1 MASRMAS
8 GMGAKL
14 RLIGTWVATAILFSG
29 MVFAGW
35 TGFSW
40 IQQITLSDV
49 AIKGNVN
56 TTASDIQDMIK
67 VDTSMVLYD
76 ISAVVLEDRLIRHPW
91 IQQADVARLPSGVL
105 DIRIEE
111 RKPVA
116 VILGSNDRPDTWV
129 DAAGWRLPITDRAVY
144 DVPLLDM
151 NPGVWH
157 PMKPIEDPSTLEL
170 LRSLARAS
178 QEMDALFSEFIRTD
192 SGWELRTTPVAG
204 HDSIPVLLGE
214 SGFGRKFQMLQGFW
228 NEQVL
233 QHRNKEYTLIDLRF
247 DSQIVVR
254 EQPIRD
260 ASKS

>member
-1 MASRMAS
+1 MAAR
-8 GMGAKL
+8 L
-14 RLIGTWVATAILFSG
+14 RLIGLWIATGALLSG

-49 AIKGNVN
+49 AIQGNVN
-56 TTASDIQDMIK
+56 TTESDIRDIIR

-91 IQQADVARLPSGVL
+91 IRQADVARLPSGVL
-105 DIRIEE
+105 DIRIDE

-116 VILGSNDRPDTWV
+116 VLLGSNDRPDTWV
-129 DAAGWRLPITDRAVY
+129 DAAGWRLPITDRAAY
-144 DVPLLDM
+144 DVPILDM
-151 NPGVWH
+151 NLGPWH
-157 PMKPIEDPSTLEL
+157 PMKPIMDPSTREL
-170 LRSLARAS
+170 LRALAGTS
-178 QEMDALFSEFIRTD
+178 EEMDALFSEFIRVD

-204 HDSIPVLLGE
+204 HHSIPVLLGA
-214 SGFGRKFQMLQGFW
+214 SDFALKFQMLQGFW

-233 QHRNKEYTLIDLRF
+233 QHRNKEFILIDLRF

-254 EQPIRD
+254 EQHMRN
-260 ASKS
+260 ASSS

>member
-129 DAAGWRLPITDRAVY
+129 DAAGWRLPITDRAVSASTPFLPGRSERWR
-144 DVPLLDM
+144 VPASVM
-151 NPGVWH
+151 RAPCSPGSSA
-157 PMKPIEDPSTLEL
+157 IRQCD
-170 LRSLARAS
+170 AR
-178 QEMDALFSEFIRTD
+178 
-192 SGWELRTTPVAG
+192 
-204 HDSIPVLLGE
+204 
-214 SGFGRKFQMLQGFW
+214 
-228 NEQVL
+228 
-233 QHRNKEYTLIDLRF
+233 
-247 DSQIVVR
+247 
-254 EQPIRD
+254 
-260 ASKS
+260 